1 LQEDEIMLKLNIY
14 ADEYL
19 TTVQETRTVQAMK
32 IPYRT
37 ADAVLDMLTDIDF
50 NNVDEYKIINM
61 VLKNKHHVTTI
72 VRATFGLSEDELG
85 RINIM
90 ELYDLAKEIVQYV
103 LGQMATLGGDSDP
116 NGQTLAAATR

>member
-1 LQEDEIMLKLNIY
+1 MLKLNIY

-37 ADAVLDMLTDIDF
+37 ADAVLDMLADMDF
-50 NNVDEYKIINM
+50 ANVDEYKIINV

-103 LGQMATLGGDSDP
+103 LGQMATLDGDSDP
-116 NGQTLAAATR
+116 NGQQPVEAAR